1 MQSILHRIFVKQV
14 AALFCAIDQ
23 MMISHDVIEYDV
35 DWPKDYAYVLNG
47 ACFSREKATLEL
59 RQRLR

>member
-1 MQSILHRIFVKQV
+1 
-14 AALFCAIDQ
+14 

-59 RQRLR
+59 RQRLRENMPSYSMSLL